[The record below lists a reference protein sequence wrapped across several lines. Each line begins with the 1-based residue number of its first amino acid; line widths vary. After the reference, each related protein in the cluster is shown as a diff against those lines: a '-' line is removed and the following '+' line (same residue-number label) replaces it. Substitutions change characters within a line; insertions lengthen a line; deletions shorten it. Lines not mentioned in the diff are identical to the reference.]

1 MENNLKNVINTIKN
15 TNIKSNIDIENLSNY
30 IGNALNNNFDYK
42 NGKELLIKTIFSLE
56 NTQQNQI
63 KKQILVYEIYK
74 YTLNFQKRFTT
85 QFYNTNNNNKFII
98 LLISSHGKDID
109 KSLNVPNV
117 NSLIFNLSSVP
128 GVSSYIFDD
137 NIVEQIINNVNNSI
151 SNNSKNSTFVSI
163 ANNLTTLKKSYQ
175 ENISNKYLQSILD
188 PISTIEQSQRLKLAD
203 EYKQYSCRV
212 TKPIKDKEYKFVSI
226 FTPGIYVLGGANCL
240 ENEILENEIPKNEIP
255 KKMLNL
261 LVNNDLQELNKL
273 FGEEL
278 DFGQDI
284 FQTNLDSIPTTLY
297 NPNSTILLSQILNY
311 FKDLGIYNV
320 GIIDLSCRSGLTIDN
335 IERNKQMV
343 LEELGICGNFP
354 TFGGVK
360 HKGIKYKGK
369 NKLKK
374 NKKSIKRNKC

>member
-30 IGNALNNNFDYK
+30 IGNALNNNFDYIV
-42 NGKELLIKTIFSLE
+42 GKELLIKTIFTLE
-56 NTQQNQI
+56 NTEQNQI

-74 YTLNFQKRFTT
+74 YTLNFQQQFTT

-109 KSLNVPNV
+109 RSLNVPNV

-128 GVSSYIFDD
+128 GISSYIFND
-137 NIVEQIINNVNNSI
+137 NIVEQIIKNVNNSI
-151 SNNSKNSTFVSI
+151 SNNSKNLTFVSI

-175 ENISNKYLQSILD
+175 ENISNKYIQTILD
-188 PISTIEQSQRLKLAD
+188 PISTIEQSQDLQLAD

-212 TKPIKDKEYKFVSI
+212 TKPIKDKKYNFVSI

-240 ENEILENEIPKNEIP
+240 ENEMTTPL
-255 KKMLNL
+255 LNL

-273 FGEEL
+273 FGEDPE
-278 DFGQDI
+278 FGEDI
-284 FQTNLDSIPTTLY
+284 FQTNPDSIPTTLY
-297 NPNSTILLSQILNY
+297 NPNSSLLLSQILNY

-335 IERNKQMV
+335 IKRNRQMV
-343 LEELGICGNFP
+343 IEELGTCGNFS
-354 TFGGVK
+354 TFGGAK
-360 HKGIKYKGK
+360 HKGVKNKGK
-369 NKLKK
+369 NKSKK

>member
-30 IGNALNNNFDYK
+30 IGNALNNNFDYIV
-42 NGKELLIKTIFSLE
+42 GKELLIKTIFTLE
-56 NTQQNQI
+56 NTEQNQI
-63 KKQILVYEIYK
+63 KKEILIYEIYK
-74 YTLNFQKRFTT
+74 YTLNFQQQFTT

-109 KSLNVPNV
+109 RSLNVPNV

-137 NIVEQIINNVNNSI
+137 NIVEHIINNVKNSI
-151 SNNSKNSTFVSI
+151 SNNSKNLTFVSI

-175 ENISNKYLQSILD
+175 ENISNKYIQTILY
-188 PISTIEQSQRLKLAD
+188 PISTINQSQDLQLAD

-212 TKPIKDKEYKFVSI
+212 TKPIKDKKYNFVSI

-240 ENEILENEIPKNEIP
+240 ENEMTTPL
-255 KKMLNL
+255 LNL

-273 FGEEL
+273 FGEDPE
-278 DFGQDI
+278 FGEDI
-284 FQTNLDSIPTTLY
+284 FQTNPDSIPTTLY

-335 IERNKQMV
+335 ITRNKQMV
-343 LEELGICGNFP
+343 IEELGTCGNFL
-354 TFGGVK
+354 TFGGAK
-360 HKGIKYKGK
+360 HKDAKNKGK
-369 NKLKK
+369 NKSKK
-374 NKKSIKRNKC
+374 NKKSLKRNKC

>member
-30 IGNALNNNFDYK
+30 IGNALNNNFDYTD
-42 NGKELLIKTIFSLE
+42 GKEILVENIFSLE
-56 NTQQNQI
+56 NTPQNQI

-74 YTLNFQKRFTT
+74 YTLNFQKRFRT

-109 KSLNVPNV
+109 RSLNVPNV

-128 GVSSYIFDD
+128 GISSFIFDD
-137 NIVEQIINNVNNSI
+137 NMVEHLINNVNNSI
-151 SNNSKNSTFVSI
+151 SNNSKNLTFVSI
-163 ANNLTTLKKSYQ
+163 ANNLTTLKESYQ
-175 ENISNKYLQSILD
+175 ENISNKYIQTILD
-188 PISTIEQSQRLKLAD
+188 PISTIEQSQDLQLAD
-203 EYKQYSCRV
+203 KYKQYSCRV
-212 TKPIKDKEYKFVSI
+212 TKPIKDKKYNFVSI

-240 ENEILENEIPKNEIP
+240 ENEISGN
-255 KKMLNL
+255 MLNL

-273 FGEEL
+273 FGEDPE
-278 DFGQDI
+278 FGQDI
-284 FQTNLDSIPTTLY
+284 FQTNPDSIPTTLY

-335 IERNKQMV
+335 ITRNRQMV
-343 LEELGICGNFP
+343 IEELGTCGNFP

-360 HKGIKYKGK
+360 HKSK
-369 NKLKK
+369 NKSKK